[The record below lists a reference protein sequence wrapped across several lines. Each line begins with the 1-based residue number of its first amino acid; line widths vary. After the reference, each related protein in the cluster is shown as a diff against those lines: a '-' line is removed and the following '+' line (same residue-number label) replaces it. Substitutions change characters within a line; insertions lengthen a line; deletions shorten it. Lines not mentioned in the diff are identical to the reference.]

1 MQLINEDIKSGN
13 LKPAYLLYGE
23 EKYLIR
29 QYRDKLEKAALGDGD
44 TMNLNRFEGKG
55 VNVPGII
62 DIAETMPFFA
72 DRRVIIIENSGL
84 FSSKGEQLAEYI
96 SEIPPTTYFIFVEE
110 EVDKRSRLYKAVSKD
125 GKVETCEML
134 RGTDLQDWL
143 LKLVGREKKKISE
156 KAFRL
161 FVEKTDSDMNN
172 MRMEMEKLICYVGDR
187 DSITE
192 QDVEAICTTRVN
204 SKVFDLIDAI
214 ALKNQKQALSVYAD
228 MLELK
233 EPPMRILFLI
243 ARHFSNLTMV
253 KELKQK
259 GHEKH
264 SIASKIGLQPFV
276 ADKYIT
282 QASRFTMKEVRKAL
296 EDSVIT
302 EEEIKT
308 GKITDSLA
316 VELLIVKYSKK

>member
-1 MQLINEDIKSGN
+1 MSTIQEDVKTGQLKQI
-13 LKPAYLLYGE
+13 YLLCGDEAYQ
-23 EKYLIR
+23 R
-29 QYRDKLEKAALGDGD
+29 NRYRDYLKNALCKDLD
-44 TMNLNRFEGKG
+44 SMNINIYAGKDIS
-55 VNVPGII
+55 VPAVI
-62 DIAETMPFFA
+62 DASETMPFFA

-96 SEIPPTTYFIFVEE
+96 SEIPPTTYLIFVEE